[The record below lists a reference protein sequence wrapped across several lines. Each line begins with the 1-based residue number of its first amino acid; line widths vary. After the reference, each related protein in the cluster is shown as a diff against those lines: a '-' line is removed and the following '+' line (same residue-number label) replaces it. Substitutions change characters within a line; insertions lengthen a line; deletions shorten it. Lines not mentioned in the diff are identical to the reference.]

1 MSRQTSGHMEAGLL
15 SPCEA
20 GGRRAGSGGRAACVA
35 AREGAR
41 PHGDP
46 DGGRVARVTPSAMPD
61 ALDGSWR
68 YGDVERGWR
77 SPLSAPEPQR
87 RGAER
92 GPLTRAKRLPPPRGL
107 LENAAAGKASFT
119 TKRPAGR
126 GEESRDVPATV
137 AS

>member
-1 MSRQTSGHMEAGLL
+1 MRRLTSTHLGAGLL
-15 SPCEA
+15 SPCE
-20 GGRRAGSGGRAACVA
+20 GPWRRAGSGGRAACVA
-35 AREGAR
+35 AREGAP
-41 PHGDP
+41 PHGGR

-92 GPLTRAKRLPPPRGL
+92 GPLTRAKRLAPPRGL
-107 LENAAAGKASFT
+107 LENAAAGRAGFT

-126 GEESRDVPATV
+126 GEEWRDVPTTV